1 MNLARKRAFTALVIG
16 LVAQTALA
24 DWVMLTRN
32 EDMRLYADRGNIR
45 RDGDIATVSQMADYT
60 FAQWSGATVI
70 MSVIYTMEVDCAGKR
85 LRTLAATAFSEQ
97 LGRGREVVSEKAPA
111 EEWNDIP
118 TGGSAE
124 QLWKLACGKR

>member
-1 MNLARKRAFTALVIG
+1 MKRYRLATLAIAL
-16 LVAQTALA
+16 LFAETALA

-60 FAQWSGATVI
+60 FAQWSGAAVV
-70 MSVIYTMEVDCAGKR
+70 MSVIYTIEVDCADKR

-97 LGRGREVVSEKAPA
+97 LGRGREVVSEKAPSD
-111 EEWNDIP
+111 EWNDIP
-118 TGGSAE
+118 AGGSAE